1 MPVSTNGWPASK
13 VPQAIGAITY
23 DVPTVPNRRF
33 TTVEVAAPLFKYLIR
48 RFHNEVDPLTGGVM
62 DEWSYNYRPI
72 RTGSA
77 LSCHASATAVDLDAT
92 QFPMGRANM
101 TRTQRAKV
109 HAIQR
114 DSYKQFRWGGDF
126 RMPYTDEMHFEL
138 APGTNKVSIRSAIVR
153 MALHSDGRPLHPQ
166 DLTPGA
172 NPIRVK
178 LLKRALAKVGL
189 YPRRPAYNG
198 TWTPRLAAAWRTWA
212 EKRPSESKQQRLD
225 VLGQRT
231 GLY

>member
-13 VPQAIGAITY
+13 VPQSLGAITY

-48 RFHNEVDPLTGGVM
+48 RFHHEVDPLTGGVM

-92 QFPMGRANM
+92 QFPMGRQNM
-101 TRTQRAKV
+101 TRAQRAKV
-109 HAIQR
+109 HQILGATF
-114 DSYKQFRWGGDF
+114 KQFRWGGDF
-126 RMPYTDEMHFEL
+126 RMPYCDEMHFEL
-138 APGTNKVSIRSAIVR
+138 APGTNKVSVRSAITR
-153 MALHSDGRPLHPQ
+153 MGLYPDGRQLHPT
-166 DLTPGA
+166 DLRPGA
-172 NPIRVK
+172 APARVK

-198 TWTPRLAAAWRTWA
+198 TWNRHVAEAWQRWDR
-212 EKRPSESKQQRLD
+212 KRPEESTQQRLD
-225 VLGQRT
+225 VLGQRS
-231 GLY
+231 GLF

>member
-13 VPQAIGAITY
+13 VPQALGAVTY
-23 DVPTVPNRRF
+23 DVPGVPNRRF

-48 RFHNEVDPLTGGVM
+48 RFHYEVDPLTGGVF

-101 TRTQRAKV
+101 TRIQRAKV
-109 HAIQR
+109 KQILGSTFR
-114 DSYKQFRWGGDF
+114 QFRWGGDF

-138 APGTNKVSIRSAIVR
+138 APGTNKVSVRSAIAR
-153 MALHSDGRPLHPQ
+153 MGLHPDGRQLHPN
-166 DLTPGA
+166 DLRAGA
-172 NPIRVK
+172 PAVRVK

-198 TWTPRLAAAWRTWA
+198 TWTPRLSEAWTAWQS
-212 EKRPSESKQQRLD
+212 KRPHESVQTRID
-225 VLGQRT
+225 VLGWRS
-231 GLY
+231 GLF